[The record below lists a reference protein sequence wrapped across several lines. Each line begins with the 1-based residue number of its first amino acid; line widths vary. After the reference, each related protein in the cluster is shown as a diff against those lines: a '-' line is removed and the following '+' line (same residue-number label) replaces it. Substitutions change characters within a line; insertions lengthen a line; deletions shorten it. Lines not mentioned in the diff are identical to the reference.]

1 MTLNQIRY
9 FCTAARFHSISK
21 AARALYVTQP
31 TISIAVRDL
40 EKEFQVTLFTH
51 ANNHISLTEEGEIF
65 YNKVTQILSYCDG
78 LYEEYD
84 RNRAALSRVRIGIPP
99 MLSTIYFPELLD
111 AFHESHPDVWLEL
124 QEYGSVRACELVKD
138 DRLDIALVNMEIP
151 DIDKFHS
158 IQMSLE
164 PSCFSVC
171 ANHPLAGKKEIALE
185 ELDHEPLILFN
196 EDSVHNQILQSRFA
210 MLQIRPRIV
219 MRSSQIMTI
228 MKFLRQ
234 GKCGCFF
241 YKGMLAQMP
250 EVIGIPLTPAI
261 ETRVG
266 IVWRRGRYINSGM
279 QAFLD
284 YCRQYED

>member
-1 MTLNQIRY
+1 MTLNQLRY

-21 AARALYVTQP
+21 AANALFVTQP

-51 ANNHISLTEEGEIF
+51 ANNHITLTEEGEIF
-65 YNKVTQILSYCDG
+65 YNKVSQILNYCDS
-78 LYEEYD
+78 LQAEYD
-84 RNRAALSRVRIGIPP
+84 SNKAALSRVRIGIPP

-111 AFHESHPDVWLEL
+111 AFHEKHPDIWLEL
-124 QEYGSVRACELVKD
+124 QEFGSVRACELVKD
-138 DRLDIALVNMEIP
+138 DVLDIALVNMEIP

-158 IQMSLE
+158 FQIGSE
-164 PSCFSVC
+164 PSFFSVC
-171 ANHPLAGKKEIALE
+171 ENHPMAGEE
-185 ELDHEPLILFN
+185 ELTLEQLHDKPLILFN
-196 EDSVHNQILQSRFA
+196 QDSVHNQILQSRFA
-210 MLQIRPRIV
+210 MLQVKPRII
-219 MRSSQIMTI
+219 MRSSQITTI

-241 YKGMLAQMP
+241 YKSMLSQLSG
-250 EVIGIPLTPAI
+250 VVGIPLTPVI

-266 IVWRRGRYINSGM
+266 LVWRRGRYINSGM

-284 YCRQYED
+284 FCRNFEV